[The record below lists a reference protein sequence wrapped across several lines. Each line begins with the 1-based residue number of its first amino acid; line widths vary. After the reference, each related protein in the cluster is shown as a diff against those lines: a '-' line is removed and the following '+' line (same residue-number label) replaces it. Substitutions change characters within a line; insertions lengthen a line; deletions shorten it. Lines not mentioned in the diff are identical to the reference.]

1 MNCHEAEQLFDAYFD
16 GELSESLRLEFDAH
30 RLSCPLCEQKL
41 AILEACAHTISSDQ
55 DVPALSDDFTDRVMA
70 QVRETPVPIAR
81 LRRRRWVTAAVLAN
95 VAAAVAFLLWLA
107 VPQQRPAGTTVAA
120 ADRATGEVPSLD
132 EALQDPS
139 GVDLYGYIVSRAA
152 QLRKAK
158 RNVTEDLTSLPRYAL
173 NLRVPLRGFDPT
185 RPLTSLLEALFPQQS
200 SESASDDGSGQVS
213 F

>member
-55 DVPALSDDFTDRVMA
+55 DAPAVSDDFTERVMA
-70 QVRETPVPIAR
+70 QVRQTPVPIAR

-107 VPQQRPAGTTVAA
+107 VPQQRPGSTNVAA
-120 ADRATGEVPSLD
+120 ADRPPGAVPSLD
-132 EALQDPS
+132 EALQDPT
-139 GVDLYGYIVSRAA
+139 GVDLYGYIVSHVEQALAA
-152 QLRKAK
+152 KKQ
-158 RNVTEDLTSLPRYAL
+158 VTEDLASLPRYAL
-173 NLRVPLRGFDPT
+173 NLRLSQRGFDPT
-185 RPLTSLLEALFPQQS
+185 RPLTSLLEALFPQQP
-200 SESASDDGSGQVS
+200 SEPAPDDAGGQVS